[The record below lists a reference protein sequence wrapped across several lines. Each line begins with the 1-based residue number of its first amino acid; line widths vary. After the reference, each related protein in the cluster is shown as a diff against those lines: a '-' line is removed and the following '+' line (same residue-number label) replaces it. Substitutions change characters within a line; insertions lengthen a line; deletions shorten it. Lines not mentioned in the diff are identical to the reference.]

1 MEWSGPPV
9 HFWAKETSSCAL
21 SQAHTF
27 DTFTHTH
34 THTHTHTYSASICKA
49 LLCWVKGEGHAA
61 VNTHL
66 SLAEGAVCI
75 PP

>member
-1 MEWSGPPV
+1 MESSEPPV
-9 HFWAKETSSCAL
+9 HFWAGETEYCA
-21 SQAHTF
+21 
-27 DTFTHTH
+27 HTH
-34 THTHTHTYSASICKA
+34 THLDTYTASVCKA
-49 LLCWVKGEGHAA
+49 LLCWVKEEGRAA

>member
-1 MEWSGPPV
+1 MCMESSGPHV
-9 HFWAKETSSCAL
+9 HFWAGERGWCTHA
-21 SQAHTF
+21 
-27 DTFTHTH
+27 HTH
-34 THTHTHTYSASICKA
+34 THTHIDTYTASICKA
-49 LLCWVKGEGHAA
+49 PLCWVKGEGRAA